1 MARTEDGVVAA
12 VIFDLDDVLIDSEAV
27 WERVRR
33 EYVESAG
40 GSWRADSQRVM
51 MGMST
56 REWSTYL
63 SRELGVGR
71 PPEEVAAEV
80 VSRVAAAYGDR
91 PPLLPGA
98 VTAVRSLA
106 EFYVLGVAS
115 SSPRQLIGVV
125 LKAAGLA
132 DAFSAVVST
141 EEVARGKPAHDVY
154 LEAARRL
161 QLQPRRCAAVEDSS
175 NGLRA
180 AAAAGMRVIAIP
192 NRRYPPDPEALGLA
206 DLTLPDLTALSPEI
220 VRRLG
225 AGTSAR
231 GRDSG

>member
-1 MARTEDGVVAA
+1 MLVAMATTPSGRVAA

-40 GSWRADSQRVM
+40 GTWRDDSQLAM

-63 SRELGVGR
+63 SRDLGVGR
-71 PPEEVAAEV
+71 PAEEVAAEV

-98 VTAVRSLA
+98 ENAVRA
-106 EFYVLGVAS
+106 LGKEYLLGLAS
-115 SSPRQLIGVV
+115 SSPRRLIGVV
-125 LKAAGLA
+125 LEAAGLA

-141 EEVARGKPAHDVY
+141 EEVSRGKPAPEVY

-161 QLQPRRCAAVEDSS
+161 GMEPRRCAAVEDSS
-175 NGLRA
+175 NGLRSA
-180 AAAAGMRVIAIP
+180 SAAGMLVIAIP
-192 NRRYPPDPEALGLA
+192 NRRYPPDPDALALA
-206 DLTLPDLTALSPEI
+206 DLTLPDLTALRSEV
-220 VRRLG
+220 VRSLR
-225 AGTSAR
+225 AGTAA
-231 GRDSG
+231 

>member
-1 MARTEDGVVAA
+1 VSVSAVV
-12 VIFDLDDVLIDSEAV
+12 FDLDDVLIDSEGV

-33 EYVESAG
+33 EYIHSAG
-40 GSWRADSQRVM
+40 GTWRADSQLAM

-56 REWSTYL
+56 QEWSSYL

-98 VTAVRSLA
+98 VTAVKALA
-106 EFYVLGVAS
+106 EIYPLGLAS
-115 SSPRQLIGVV
+115 SSPRQLIGIV
-125 LKAAGLA
+125 LRAAGLA
-132 DAFSAVVST
+132 DAFSVLVST
-141 EEVARGKPAHDVY
+141 EEVSRGKPAPDVY

-161 QLQPRRCAAVEDSS
+161 RLERRRCAAVEDSS

-180 AAAAGMRVIAIP
+180 AAAAGLRVIAIP
-192 NRRYPPDPEALGLA
+192 NRRYPPDPDALALA
-206 DLTLPDLTALSPEI
+206 DLTLPDLTALSPEV
-220 VRRLG
+220 VRGLG
-225 AGTSAR
+225 AEPGA
-231 GRDSG
+231 

>member
-1 MARTEDGVVAA
+1 MTRSPSGAGRETVAA

-40 GSWRADSQRVM
+40 GTWRADSQLAM

-56 REWSTYL
+56 QEWSSYL
-63 SRELGVGR
+63 SRDLGVGR

-98 VTAVRSLA
+98 VTAVRALA
-106 EFYVLGVAS
+106 EIYPLGLAS
-115 SSPRQLIGVV
+115 SSPRRLIGIV
-125 LKAAGLA
+125 LSAAGLA
-132 DAFSAVVST
+132 DAFSVVVST
-141 EEVARGKPAHDVY
+141 EEVSRGKPAPDVY
-154 LEAARRL
+154 LESARRL
-161 QLQPRRCAAVEDSS
+161 GIEPQRCAAVEDSS

-192 NRRYPPDPEALGLA
+192 NRRYPPETDALALA
-206 DLTLPDLTALSPEI
+206 DLTLPDLTALSPEA
-220 VRRLG
+220 VRSTG
-225 AGTSAR
+225 AGAGS
-231 GRDSG
+231 

>member
-1 MARTEDGVVAA
+1 MTRSPSGAGPETVAA

-33 EYVESAG
+33 EYVEAAG
-40 GSWRADSQRVM
+40 GIWRADSQLAM

-56 REWSTYL
+56 QEWSSYL
-63 SRELGVGR
+63 SRDLGVGR

-98 VTAVRSLA
+98 VTAVRALA
-106 EFYVLGVAS
+106 EIHPLGLAS
-115 SSPRQLIGVV
+115 SSPRQLIGIV
-125 LKAAGLA
+125 LSAAGLA
-132 DAFSAVVST
+132 DAFSVVVST
-141 EEVARGKPAHDVY
+141 EEVSRGKPAPDVY

-161 QLQPRRCAAVEDSS
+161 GIEPQRCAAVEDSS

-192 NRRYPPDPEALGLA
+192 NRRYPPDPDALALA
-206 DLTLPDLTALSPEI
+206 DLALPDLTALSPEA
-220 VRRLG
+220 VRGLG
-225 AGTSAR
+225 AGA
-231 GRDSG
+231 GP

>member
-1 MARTEDGVVAA
+1 MLVAMATTPSGRVAA

-40 GSWRADSQRVM
+40 GTWRDDSQLAM

-63 SRELGVGR
+63 SRDLGVGR
-71 PPEEVAAEV
+71 PAEEVAAEV

-98 VTAVRSLA
+98 ENAVGA
-106 EFYVLGVAS
+106 LGKEYLLGLAS
-115 SSPRQLIGVV
+115 SSPRRLIGVV
-125 LKAAGLA
+125 LEAAGLA

-141 EEVARGKPAHDVY
+141 EEVSRGKPAPEVY

-161 QLQPRRCAAVEDSS
+161 GMEPRRCAAVEDSS
-175 NGLRA
+175 NGLRSA
-180 AAAAGMRVIAIP
+180 SAAGMLVIAIP
-192 NRRYPPDPEALGLA
+192 NRRYPPDPDALALA
-206 DLTLPDLTALSPEI
+206 DLTLPDLTALRSEV
-220 VRRLG
+220 VRSLR
-225 AGTSAR
+225 AGTAA
-231 GRDSG
+231 